1 MTKGGMGVGGKLRAW
16 LALSRPPFHAV
27 GVLPFLLGGILAWRQ
42 EGLFRWD
49 TFTWGTLGTVLIMLA
64 TYYAGEYWD
73 YLEDSLAARWGATP
87 FAGGSQVLQRGQ
99 LPRHAALWASIA
111 SLLLACGVG
120 VILQLAYHTGPW
132 TIPLSLL
139 GMTGGFFYSA
149 RPVRWVSRGVGE
161 IWIAFCYGWLT
172 VAAGY
177 YLQTGTLTSLVHVL
191 ALPIGFTVFNVIL
204 LNEFLDYDADVAA
217 GKANLVVRLGR
228 DRASRLYGV
237 TSLGSWVAM
246 LRSLAYGV
254 PPQAVW
260 FYLPVLLT
268 ALIVVVLVLRGRWRS
283 RATLEKLC
291 GVNILVNLGTT
302 AAYILALLS

>member
-1 MTKGGMGVGGKLRAW
+1 MTKSRMGVGGKLRAW

-27 GVLPFLLGGILAWRQ
+27 GVLPFLLGGILAWQQ

-49 TFTWGTLGTVLIMLA
+49 AFALGTLGTVLIMLA

-73 YLEDSLAARWGATP
+73 YLEDSLAAHWGATP

-139 GMTGGFFYSA
+139 GMTGGFFYST

-177 YLQTGTLTSLVHVL
+177 YLQTGTLTPIVHVL
-191 ALPIGFTVFNVIL
+191 ALPIGLTIFNVIL

-246 LRSLAYGV
+246 LRSMAYGV

-268 ALIVVVLVLRGRWRS
+268 ALIVVVLVLRGRWQR
-283 RATLEKLC
+283 RATLNKLC

-302 AAYILALLS
+302 AAYILALMS